1 MLFLAYK
8 MEGFEMESGRTEKK
22 EKVAILGASD
32 NPERYSYKAFKM
44 LQEYGHTPV
53 PVHPSLGT
61 LEGIPVQKQLA
72 DLRDQKIDTL
82 TLYVNPKI
90 LATYVDQVLA
100 LKPKRVIF
108 NPGTESPEIEQKFES
123 AGIQTMEACTL
134 VLLRTNQF

>member
-1 MLFLAYK
+1 
-8 MEGFEMESGRTEKK
+8 MESGTSKKK

-32 NPERYSYKAFKM
+32 NPERYSYMAFKM
-44 LQEYGHTPV
+44 LQDYGHTPI

-61 LEGIPVQKQLA
+61 LEGVPVQKQLS
-72 DLRDQKIDTL
+72 DLVGQNIDTL

-108 NPGTESPEIEQKFES
+108 NPGTESREIEQKFEA
-123 AGIQTMEACTL
+123 AGIKTMQACTL
-134 VLLRTNQF
+134 VLLRTNQY